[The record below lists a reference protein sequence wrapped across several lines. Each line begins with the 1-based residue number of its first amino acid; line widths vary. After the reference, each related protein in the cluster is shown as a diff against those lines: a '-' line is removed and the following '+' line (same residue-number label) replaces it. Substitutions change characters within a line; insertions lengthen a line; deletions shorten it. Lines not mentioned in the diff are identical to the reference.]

1 MSEKII
7 IAETVALEQLWMSK
21 EQARIHFGYED
32 HESTF
37 QKLLSEFKSHS
48 EFKEGYRLATYK
60 VPTIRVDLFDKF
72 LDWKHNTQFRKGK
85 GA

>member
-1 MSEKII
+1 MSEKMVIG
-7 IAETVALEQLWMSK
+7 EVVALDQLWMSK
-21 EQARIHFGYED
+21 EQARLYFGYEE

-48 EFKEGYRLATYK
+48 DFKEGYRLVTYK
-60 VPTIRVDLFDKF
+60 VPTIRIDLFDQF
-72 LDWKHNTQFRKGK
+72 LDWKHKNQFRKGK